1 MRRVS
6 VVGVSGSGKTTLA
19 RALAKRLSAPL
30 IELDALMHQRDWQP
44 RPDGEFK
51 GEVEKATLQPAWVV
65 DGNYRQVVIEG
76 PVWQRAD
83 TVVWLDLPRLTMMR
97 RLIARTVSRAV
108 RREVL
113 WNGNREPLTN
123 FVSLDPERS
132 IFVWSWITY
141 DGLSQRYSAAM
152 TDDAWRHLTFVRLRS
167 DGDVRRWLDS
177 VAT

>member
-1 MRRVS
+1 
-6 VVGVSGSGKTTLA
+6 VSGSGKTTLA
-19 RALAKRLSAPL
+19 RALAERLSAPL
-30 IELDALMHQRDWQP
+30 IELDALMHQPDGQP
-44 RPDGEFK
+44 RPDAEFK
-51 GEVEKATLQPAWVV
+51 GEVEKATLEPAWVA

-76 PVWQRAD
+76 PVWERAD

-141 DGLSQRYSAAM
+141 DALSLRYSTAM
-152 TDDAWRHLTFVRLRS
+152 TDSAWRHLTFVRLRS
-167 DGDVRRWLDS
+167 DAEVRRWLDS
-177 VAT
+177 IPN